1 MINPNSFFLTN
12 GSLILAK
19 NINNEAIFGEGN
31 APSWVDVKRAETTSD
46 SLYKIFT
53 TRNTF
58 LATSNAKVAGTGQKF
73 FSNNGVVNVENLEV
87 GDVLSNYYPIK
98 QINGLIRK
106 DQPDSLHALLSY
118 VCGFQ
123 SAMLRKTIKKQY
135 IEIFT
140 KNRHGVS
147 EMSGLNKIFSLF
159 THFHFLN
166 LENDK
171 LHDSVFGDIDIV
183 SINDPRFKD
192 LNLTQMMVL
201 WHRVFS
207 IYKRTNKSN
216 LFKLFL
222 NLSKI
227 RHGISTYSI
236 SNDDLRKTCCEDAQI
251 PFLPSFCLN
260 LNTNLLFFTIG
271 FLTAWLWEVKIKLG
285 GMATA
290 VDSSDNFFDEKKF
303 LKNDEIKIEILF
315 HDPVLLLIARVLTL
329 YGMDVRFA
337 SSDSTGKQH
346 LCFRLRNI
354 QNLLT
359 NNFVIDKNLDK
370 WSPILKIQKI
380 SDSKLIKIDAETDDL
395 RWKPSIDFT
404 LMRFH

>member
-1 MINPNSFFLTN
+1 MINPNSFFLTTS
-12 GSLILAK
+12 SLILAK
-19 NINNEAIFGEGN
+19 NVNNETIFGESHT
-31 APSWVDVKRAETTSD
+31 PSWVNVKQVETTSD
-46 SLYKIFT
+46 SLYRIFT
-53 TRNTF
+53 RHNTF
-58 LATSNAKVAGTGQKF
+58 LATPNAKIAGNGQKF
-73 FSNNGVVNVENLEV
+73 FNNNGVVNVENLEV
-87 GDVLSNYYPIK
+87 GDILANYYPIK
-98 QINGLIRK
+98 QINGLFRK

-123 SAMLRKTIKKQY
+123 SAMLRKVIKKQY

-183 SINDPRFKD
+183 SINDSRFKD

-207 IYKRTNKSN
+207 IYKRTNESN

-236 SNDDLRKTCCEDAQI
+236 SNDDLRKTCCEDEQI

-303 LKNDEIKIEILF
+303 LKNDEFKIEILF

-329 YGMDVRFA
+329 YGMDVRFT

>member
-1 MINPNSFFLTN
+1 MVF
-12 GSLILAK
+12 
-19 NINNEAIFGEGN
+19 E
-31 APSWVDVKRAETTSD
+31 
-46 SLYKIFT
+46 
-53 TRNTF
+53 
-58 LATSNAKVAGTGQKF
+58 
-73 FSNNGVVNVENLEV
+73 
-87 GDVLSNYYPIK
+87 
-98 QINGLIRK
+98 GLICPNCSGEL
-106 DQPDSLHALLSY
+106 DD
-118 VCGFQ
+118 
-123 SAMLRKTIKKQY
+123 KQ
-135 IEIFT
+135 
-140 KNRHGVS
+140 
-147 EMSGLNKIFSLF
+147 
-159 THFHFLN
+159 
-166 LENDK
+166 
-171 LHDSVFGDIDIV
+171 
-183 SINDPRFKD
+183 
-192 LNLTQMMVL
+192 
-201 WHRVFS
+201 
-207 IYKRTNKSN
+207 
-216 LFKLFL
+216 
-222 NLSKI
+222 
-227 RHGISTYSI
+227 I

-260 LNTNLLFFTIG
+260 LNTNLLFFTVG

-303 LKNDEIKIEILF
+303 LKNDEFKIEILF

-380 SDSKLIKIDAETDDL
+380 SDSKLIKIDAETNDL